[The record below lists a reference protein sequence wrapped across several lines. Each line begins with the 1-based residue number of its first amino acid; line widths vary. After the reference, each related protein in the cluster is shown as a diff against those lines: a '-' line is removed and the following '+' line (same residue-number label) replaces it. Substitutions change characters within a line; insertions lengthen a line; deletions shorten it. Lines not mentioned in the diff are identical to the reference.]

1 MEVTQ
6 TELTKLND
14 LFASGL
20 ILEEEYNRRRQE
32 LSTTDEQK
40 VPKNNNEGTKSTN
53 TDVQPPAPI
62 AQNNKPQTA
71 SFASYI
77 YKVLQQVHP
86 SMGISNKAMSIVNS
100 FVNDIFDRVASEAG
114 RLARYNKKH
123 TITSREIQTAVRLI
137 FPGELAKHAVSEG
150 TKAVTKYS
158 SATNPSVAPKTNED
172 GEVSEGSASSGDDDE
187 EGQAE
192 PWKTEGDEQDD

>member
-62 AQNNKPQTA
+62 AQNNKVNNSLKLAKINRCNFRTILRQNIIILNFL
-71 SFASYI
+71 SW
-77 YKVLQQVHP
+77 
-86 SMGISNKAMSIVNS
+86 GISLPNTD
-100 FVNDIFDRVASEAG
+100 FLF
-114 RLARYNKKH
+114 
-123 TITSREIQTAVRLI
+123 
-137 FPGELAKHAVSEG
+137 
-150 TKAVTKYS
+150 
-158 SATNPSVAPKTNED
+158 
-172 GEVSEGSASSGDDDE
+172 E
-187 EGQAE
+187 E
-192 PWKTEGDEQDD
+192 